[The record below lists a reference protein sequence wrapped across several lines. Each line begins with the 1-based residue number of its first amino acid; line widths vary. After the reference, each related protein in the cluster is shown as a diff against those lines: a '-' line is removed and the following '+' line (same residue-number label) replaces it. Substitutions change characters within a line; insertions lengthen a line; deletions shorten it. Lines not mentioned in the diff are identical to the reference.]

1 MSEIFTKGLFGVLFL
16 DNAEASSTGILALYV
31 ALACVIPAV
40 IGYLLGSINS
50 AVLISRMF
58 YREDIRTKG
67 SGNAGMTN
75 MMRTYGKGAAAATLA
90 GDMLKTVV
98 SVGIGA
104 LLAAESGMYIAG
116 LFSVI
121 GHVFPVFFG
130 FKGGKGVASTAALV
144 LCTEPAAFLVLVF
157 MFVCIVAMS
166 KFLSLGSIMCV
177 MMYPLILNRIY
188 ILLRD
193 PNGVPFIPTLVSF
206 AVMVIVV
213 AKHKDN
219 IQRLMKGQ
227 ESKFAFKKSV
237 KPPASAEAEGTAQS
251 GTEDDK
257 KKKGR

>member
-1 MSEIFTKGLFGVLFL
+1 V
-16 DNAEASSTGILALYV
+16 
-31 ALACVIPAV
+31 
-40 IGYLLGSINS
+40 
-50 AVLISRMF
+50 
-58 YREDIRTKG
+58 
-67 SGNAGMTN
+67 
-75 MMRTYGKGAAAATLA
+75 
-90 GDMLKTVV
+90 
-98 SVGIGA
+98 
-104 LLAAESGMYIAG
+104 
-116 LFSVI
+116 
-121 GHVFPVFFG
+121 
-130 FKGGKGVASTAALV
+130 
-144 LCTEPAAFLVLVF
+144 AFLVLVF
-157 MFVCIVAMS
+157 MFVCIVGMS

-237 KPPASAEAEGTAQS
+237 KPSASAEAEGTAQS